1 MIFFFFFHARAD
13 QSLLKIC
20 AKFLGK
26 VTRIKVVTAREDHI
40 FVNVH
45 SLKFRTLILWFQS
58 TFPLIMMRI
67 IQSLN
72 KKFGKYFQK
81 SMNVKA
87 SKK

>member
-72 KKFGKYFQK
+72 LANTFKHL
-81 SMNVKA
+81 
-87 SKK
+87 